1 MTGELRRLRRVS
13 PNPSEPNF
21 CYNRRPMAKNEYG
34 ADSIKTLDPVTH
46 IRMRPGMYVGEP
58 GTGAMYH
65 DCIYILM
72 KEVIDNSVDEF
83 VMGCGKKID
92 VTVNYDTGETSV
104 RDYGRGIPLEKVVDC
119 VSQMNTGGKFD
130 SDNFQFS
137 AGMNG
142 VGTKAVNALSE
153 FFEVRSFR
161 DGAYSEAFFKEG
173 RLQSK
178 KRGTCKTREPNG
190 TFIRYRPDVTVL
202 KNFKVREEHVVRRMK
217 MYCYVNA
224 GLTINLNGQ
233 SICSEHGLA
242 DLIADEAQFE
252 KLYAPFHVKT
262 KNLEIIFTHT
272 NRFGEEYH
280 SFVNGQY
287 TTDGGTHLTAFKEAL
302 TKALNDWDAK
312 KKFDGDDIRDGLL
325 GAVSLRIM
333 NPVFEGQ
340 TKIKFVMNDIRSD
353 LVAEMKKEIEVALHR
368 SPSETEKL
376 IAKIEETGKIRSQLN
391 SIKKQARERS
401 QAVQVRVPQL
411 KDCKNHLKL
420 DKIDKKTG
428 KPEGEGTMIFLT
440 EGKSAGGTLG
450 NARDAM
456 NQAVFFLRGKC
467 LNTCGL
473 NKDVLYKNE
482 EFFNLI
488 KTLDIEDTLDH
499 LRYGKII
506 FATDAD
512 VDGLHIRMLLTTFFM
527 RFYRQLI
534 TDGRVF
540 ILETPLFRVRNK
552 KEQYY
557 CFSDEERERA
567 IKACGRGCEIT
578 RFKGLGELNAKEFKD
593 FIGPEMR
600 LTPVT
605 CVDDVDVE
613 KTIKFYMGANTPERK
628 DYIMDSL
635 VCDSSEF

>member
-1 MTGELRRLRRVS
+1 MV
-13 PNPSEPNF
+13 
-21 CYNRRPMAKNEYG
+21 KDYG
-34 ADSIKTLDPVTH
+34 DASIKTLDPVTH
-46 IRMRPGMYVGEP
+46 IRTRPGMYVGEP

-83 VMGCGKKID
+83 VMGAGKRID

-104 RDYGRGIPLEKVVDC
+104 RDYGRGIPLGKVVDC

-130 SDNFQFS
+130 SDAFQFS

-161 DGAYSEAFFKEG
+161 DGQFSEAYFEEG
-173 RLQSK
+173 RLKSK
-178 KRGTCKTREPNG
+178 KSGKQTTAERSGTY
-190 TFIRYRPDVTVL
+190 IRYKPDVKVL
-202 KNFKVREEHVVRRMK
+202 KHFKVREEHVARRMK

-224 GLTINLNGQ
+224 GLTIVLNGQ
-233 SICSEHGLA
+233 EICSEHGLA

-252 KLYAPFHVKT
+252 KLYQPFHIKT
-262 KNLEIIFTHT
+262 KSLEIIWTHT

-302 TKALNDWDAK
+302 TKALNEYDSRK
-312 KKFDGDDIRDGLL
+312 RFDGDDIRDGLI

-340 TKIKFVMNDIRSD
+340 TKIKFVMNDIKAE
-353 LVAEMKKEIEVALHR
+353 LVSAMKKEILSALHR
-368 SPSETEKL
+368 SSAETEKL

-391 SIKKQARERS
+391 TIKKQARERS
-401 QAVQVRVPQL
+401 QATQVRVPQL
-411 KDCKNHLKL
+411 KDCKNHLTL
-420 DKIDKKTG
+420 DKINKKTG
-428 KPEGEGTMIFLT
+428 KCEGEETMIFLT
-440 EGKSAGGTLG
+440 EGQSAGGTLG
-450 NARDAM
+450 GARDAM
-456 NQAVFFLRGKC
+456 TQAVFFLRGKC
-467 LNTCGL
+467 LNTYGL

-488 KTLDIEDTLDH
+488 KTLDIEETLDH

-534 TDGRVF
+534 LDGRVF

-552 KEQYY
+552 KEHYFCY
-557 CFSDEERERA
+557 SDEEREAA
-567 IKACGRGCEIT
+567 IKKCGKGCEIT
-578 RFKGLGELNAKEFKD
+578 RFKGLGEIDKEDFKG
-593 FIGPEMR
+593 FIGEDMR

-613 KTIKFYMGANTPERK
+613 RTIKFYMGANTPERR

-635 VCDSSEF
+635 VCDSSEY

>member
-1 MTGELRRLRRVS
+1 
-13 PNPSEPNF
+13 
-21 CYNRRPMAKNEYG
+21 MAKNDYSAE
-34 ADSIKTLDPVTH
+34 SIKTLDPVTH

-161 DGAYSEAFFKEG
+161 NGEYSEALFKEG

-178 KRGTCKTREPNG
+178 CRGTCKTREPNG
-190 TFIRYRPDVTVL
+190 TFIHYRPDVKVL
-202 KNFKVREEHVVRRMK
+202 KNFKVREEHVLRRMR

-252 KLYAPFHVKT
+252 KLYTPFHVKT

-312 KKFDGDDIRDGLL
+312 KKFDGDDIRDGLV

-340 TKIKFVMNDIRSD
+340 TKIKFVMNDIRAD

-391 SIKKQARERS
+391 TIKKQARERS

-605 CVDDVDVE
+605 CADDVDVE

>member
-1 MTGELRRLRRVS
+1 
-13 PNPSEPNF
+13 
-21 CYNRRPMAKNEYG
+21 MAKTNYG

-72 KEVIDNSVDEF
+72 KEVIDNSIDEF
-83 VMGCGKKID
+83 VMGAGKKID
-92 VTVNYDTGETSV
+92 VTVNYDSGEVSV

-161 DGAYSEAFFKEG
+161 DGEYSEAFFKEG
-173 RLQSK
+173 RLQTK
-178 KRGTCKTREPNG
+178 KRGKCAKAEPNG
-190 TFIRYRPDVTVL
+190 TFTRYKPDAKVL
-202 KNFKVREEHVVRRMK
+202 KAFKMREEHVLRRMR

-233 SICSEHGLA
+233 AICSEGGLA
-242 DLIADEAQFE
+242 DLVADEAQFE
-252 KLYAPFHVKT
+252 KLYAPFHIRT

-302 TKALNDWDAK
+302 TKALNDYDPK
-312 KKFDGDDIRDGLL
+312 KKFDGDDIRDGLI
-325 GAVSLRIM
+325 GAVSLKIM

-353 LVAEMKKEIEVALHR
+353 LVAQMKKEIEAALHR
-368 SPSETEKL
+368 APGETDKL

-391 SIKKQARERS
+391 TIKKQARERS
-401 QAVQVRVPQL
+401 QAVSVRVPQL
-411 KDCKNHLKL
+411 KDSKNHLKL
-420 DKIDKKTG
+420 DKINKKTG
-428 KPEGEGTMIFLT
+428 LPEGSETMIFLT
-440 EGKSAGGTLG
+440 EGLSAGGTLG
-450 NARDAM
+450 VARDAT
-456 NQAVFFLRGKC
+456 NQAVFFLRGKP

-488 KTLDIEDTLDH
+488 KTLDVDESLEH

-512 VDGLHIRMLLTTFFM
+512 VDGLHIRMLLATFFM
-527 RFYRQLI
+527 RFYRQLVA
-534 TDGRVF
+534 DGRVF
-540 ILETPLFRVRNK
+540 VLETPLFRVRNK

-557 CFSDEERERA
+557 CFTEEERVKA
-567 IKACGRGCEIT
+567 IAKCGKGCEIT
-578 RFKGLGELNAKEFKD
+578 RFKGLGELNANEFKG
-593 FIGPEMR
+593 FIGKDMR

-605 CVDDVDVE
+605 CVDDLDVE
-613 KTIKFYMGANTPERK
+613 KSIKFYMGNNTPERK
-628 DYIMDSL
+628 NYIMESL

>member
-1 MTGELRRLRRVS
+1 
-13 PNPSEPNF
+13 
-21 CYNRRPMAKNEYG
+21 MAKDYG
-34 ADSIKTLDPVTH
+34 DTSIKTLDPVTH

-72 KEVIDNSVDEF
+72 KEVIDNSIDEF

-92 VTVNYDTGETSV
+92 VTVNYDTGEVSV
-104 RDYGRGIPLEKVVDC
+104 RDYGRGIPLGKVVDC

-130 SDNFQFS
+130 SDSFQFS

-161 DGAYSEAFFKEG
+161 EGEFSEAYFEEG
-173 RLQSK
+173 RLKSK
-178 KRGTCKTREPNG
+178 RRGRQKTAERDG
-190 TFIRYRPDVTVL
+190 TFIRYKPDVKVL
-202 KNFKVREEHVVRRMK
+202 KHFKVREEHVLRRMK

-224 GLTINLNGQ
+224 GLTIVLNGQ

-242 DLIADEAQFE
+242 DLIADEVQFE
-252 KLYAPFHVKT
+252 KLYTPFHVKT
-262 KNLEIIFTHT
+262 KSLEIIFTHT

-302 TKALNDWDAK
+302 TKALNDYDAK
-312 KKFDGDDIRDGLL
+312 KKFDGDDIRDGLI
-325 GAVSLRIM
+325 GAVSIRIM

-340 TKIKFVMNDIRSD
+340 TKIKFVMNDIRAD
-353 LVAEMKKEIEVALHR
+353 LVAEMKKAIEAELHR
-368 SPSETEKL
+368 APAETEKL

-391 SIKKQARERS
+391 TIKKKAREHA
-401 QAVQVRVPQL
+401 QAVSVRVPQL
-411 KDCKNHLKL
+411 KDCKHHLRL
-420 DKIDKKTG
+420 DKVDKKTG
-428 KPEGEGTMIFLT
+428 QPEGADTMIFLT
-440 EGKSAGGTLG
+440 EGQSAGGTLG
-450 NARDAM
+450 NARDAL
-456 NQAVFFLRGKC
+456 NQAVFFLRGKP
-467 LNTCGL
+467 LNTFGVGK
-473 NKDVLYKNE
+473 NVLYENV

-527 RFYRQLI
+527 RFYRQLV

-552 KEQYY
+552 KEQHY
-557 CFSDEERERA
+557 CFSDEEREAA
-567 IKACGRGCEIT
+567 IKKCGRGCEIT

-593 FIGPEMR
+593 FIGPDMR

-605 CVDDVDVE
+605 CADDQDVE
-613 KTIKFYMGANTPERK
+613 KTIKFYMGSNTPERK
-628 DYIMDSL
+628 GYIMDSL
-635 VCDSSEF
+635 VCDAAEF

>member
-1 MTGELRRLRRVS
+1 
-13 PNPSEPNF
+13 
-21 CYNRRPMAKNEYG
+21 MAKEYG
-34 ADSIKTLDPVTH
+34 DSSIKTLDPVTH

-72 KEVIDNSVDEF
+72 KEVIDNAIDEF
-83 VMGCGKKID
+83 GQGFGKRID
-92 VTVNYDTGETSV
+92 VTVNYDSGEVSV
-104 RDYGRGIPLEKVVDC
+104 RDYGRGIPLGKVVDC
-119 VSQMNTGGKFD
+119 VSQMNTGGKY
-130 SDNFQFS
+130 DNENYQFS

-161 DGAYSEAFFKEG
+161 EGEFSEAYFEEG
-173 RLQSK
+173 RLKSK
-178 KRGTCKTREPNG
+178 KRGKLKSGEPSG
-190 TFIRYRPDVTVL
+190 TFIRYKPDLKVL
-202 KNFKVREEHVVRRMK
+202 KHFKVREEHVVRRMK

-224 GLTINLNGQ
+224 GLTIRLNGQ
-233 SICSEHGLA
+233 EIRSDRGLA

-280 SFVNGQY
+280 TFVNGQY

-302 TKALNDWDAK
+302 TKALNDYDAK
-312 KKFDGDDIRDGLL
+312 KKFDGDDIRDGLI
-325 GAVSLRIM
+325 GAVAIRIM

-353 LVAEMKKEIEVALHR
+353 LVAQMKKEIESVLHR
-368 SPSETEKL
+368 SPAETDKL
-376 IAKIEETGKIRSQLN
+376 IAKIEETGKIRSQLVT
-391 SIKKQARERS
+391 IKKKAREHA
-401 QAVQVRVPQL
+401 QAVSVRVPQL

-420 DKIDKKTG
+420 DKVNKKTG
-428 KPEGEGTMIFLT
+428 RPEGDETMIFLT
-440 EGKSAGGTLG
+440 EGISAGGTLG
-450 NARDAM
+450 KVRDAM

-467 LNTCGL
+467 LNTCGMSK
-473 NKDVLYKNE
+473 NVLYENV

-488 KTLDIEDTLDH
+488 KTLDIDETLDH

-527 RFYRQLI
+527 RFYRQLV

-552 KEQYY
+552 KEQVY
-557 CFSDEERERA
+557 CFSEAERDA
-567 IKACGRGCEIT
+567 AQSKLGRGCETT
-578 RFKGLGELNAKEFKD
+578 RFKGLGELDDDDFRD
-593 FIGPEMR
+593 FIGPDMR

-605 CVDDVDVE
+605 CADDIDVE
-613 KTIKFYMGANTPERK
+613 KTIKFYMGSNTPERK

-635 VCDSSEF
+635 VCDASEY

>member
-1 MTGELRRLRRVS
+1 
-13 PNPSEPNF
+13 
-21 CYNRRPMAKNEYG
+21 MAKAYG
-34 ADSIKTLDPVTH
+34 EKDIVTLDPVAH

-65 DCIYILM
+65 DCIYILL
-72 KEVIDNSVDEF
+72 KEVIDNSIDEF
-83 VMGCGKKID
+83 VMGEGKRID
-92 VTVNYDTGETSV
+92 VSVDYATGETSV
-104 RDYGRGIPLEKVVDC
+104 RDYGRGIPLGKVVEC
-119 VSQMNTGGKFD
+119 VSEMNTGGKFD
-130 SDNFQFS
+130 SDAFQFS

-153 FFEVRSFR
+153 FFEVRSVR
-161 DGAYSEAFFKEG
+161 DGEFSEAKFVEG
-173 RLQSK
+173 RFKSK
-178 KRGTCKTREPNG
+178 KRGKATSSEQRG
-190 TFIRYRPDVTVL
+190 TLIRYKPDVKVL
-202 KNFKVREEHVVRRMK
+202 KNFKVREDHVLRRMK

-224 GLTINLNGQ
+224 GLTITLNGQ
-233 SICSEHGLA
+233 EIRSSKGLE

-252 KLYAPFHVKT
+252 KLYRPFHLKT
-262 KNLEIIFTHT
+262 KDFEIIFTHT
-272 NRFGEEYH
+272 NRFGEEYY

-302 TKALNDWDAK
+302 TKALNEYDTK
-312 KKFDGDDIRDGLL
+312 KKFDGDDIRDGLV

-340 TKIKFVMNDIRSD
+340 TKIKLVMNDIRAD
-353 LVAEMKKEIEVALHR
+353 LVQQMKKEILATLHR

-376 IAKIEETGKIRSQLN
+376 ISKIEETGKIRSQLN
-391 SIKKQARERS
+391 TIKKQARERT
-401 QAVQVRVPQL
+401 QAVSVRVPQL
-411 KDCKNHLKL
+411 KDSKNHLRL
-420 DKIDKKTG
+420 DKISKKTG
-428 KPEGEGTMIFLT
+428 KPEGSDTMIFLT

-450 NARDAM
+450 NARDAL
-456 NQAVFFLRGKC
+456 NQAVFFLRGKP

-488 KTLDIEDTLDH
+488 KTLDVDESLER

-512 VDGLHIRMLLTTFFM
+512 VDGLHIRMLLSTFFM

-534 TDGRVF
+534 IDGRVF
-540 ILETPLFRVRNK
+540 ILETPLYRVRNK
-552 KEQYY
+552 KEQHY
-557 CFSDEERERA
+557 CFTEEEREKA
-567 IKACGRGCEIT
+567 IRACGPRCEIT

-593 FIGPEMR
+593 FIGPDMR

-605 CVDDVDVE
+605 CTDDTDVE

-628 DYIMDSL
+628 NYIMDSL
-635 VCDSSEF
+635 VCDASDF

>member
-1 MTGELRRLRRVS
+1 
-13 PNPSEPNF
+13 
-21 CYNRRPMAKNEYG
+21 MAKENYG

-72 KEVIDNSVDEF
+72 KEVIDNAIDEF
-83 VMGCGKKID
+83 VQGFGKKID
-92 VTVNYDTGETSV
+92 VNVNYDTGEVSV

-119 VSQMNTGGKFD
+119 VSQMNTGGKY
-130 SDNFQFS
+130 DNENYQFS

-153 FFEVRSFR
+153 FFEVRAFR
-161 DGAYSEAFFKEG
+161 DGAYSEGFFKEG
-173 RLQSK
+173 RLQSQ
-178 KRGTCKTREPNG
+178 KRGKCAKSEPNG
-190 TFIRYRPDVTVL
+190 TYIHYKPDVKVL
-202 KNFKVREEHVVRRMK
+202 KNFKVREEHVLRRMK

-233 SICSEHGLA
+233 TICSEKGLS
-242 DLIADEAQFE
+242 DLITDEAQFE
-252 KLYAPFHVKT
+252 KLYAPFHLKT
-262 KNLEIIFTHT
+262 KTLEIIFTHT

-280 SFVNGQY
+280 TFVNGQY

-302 TKALNDWDAK
+302 TKALNDYDPK

-325 GAVSLRIM
+325 GAVSVRIM

-340 TKIKFVMNDIRSD
+340 TKIKLVMNDLRSD
-353 LVAEMKKEIEVALHR
+353 LVAQMRKEIETVLHR
-368 SPSETEKL
+368 SPAETDKL

-391 SIKKQARERS
+391 TIKKQARERS
-401 QAVQVRVPQL
+401 QAVSVRVPQL

-420 DKIDKKTG
+420 DKINKKTG
-428 KPEGEGTMIFLT
+428 KPEGDDTMIFLT
-440 EGKSAGGTLG
+440 EGQSAGGTLG
-450 NARDAM
+450 LARDTM
-456 NQAVFFLRGKC
+456 NQAVFFLKGKP

-488 KTLDIEDTLDH
+488 KTLDIEETLDH
-499 LRYGKII
+499 LRYSRII

-552 KEQYY
+552 KEHYFCY
-557 CFSDEERERA
+557 SDAEREAA
-567 IKACGRGCEIT
+567 IKKCGKGCEIT
-578 RFKGLGELNAKEFKD
+578 RFKGLGEIDKDDFKG
-593 FIGPEMR
+593 FIGDEIR

-605 CVDDVDVE
+605 CADDQDVE
-613 KTIKFYMGANTPERK
+613 KTIKFYMGSNTPERK

>member
-1 MTGELRRLRRVS
+1 
-13 PNPSEPNF
+13 
-21 CYNRRPMAKNEYG
+21 MAKDYG
-34 ADSIKTLDPVTH
+34 DTSIKTLDPVTH
-46 IRMRPGMYVGEP
+46 IRTRPGMYVGEP

-72 KEVIDNSVDEF
+72 KEVIDNSIDEF
-83 VMGCGKKID
+83 VMGAGKKID
-92 VTVNYDTGETSV
+92 VEVNYDTGETSV
-104 RDYGRGIPLEKVVDC
+104 RDYGRGIPLGKVVDC

-130 SDNFQFS
+130 SDSFQFS

-153 FFEVRSFR
+153 FFEVRSYR
-161 DGAYSEAFFKEG
+161 EGEYSEAYFKEG

-178 KRGTCKTREPNG
+178 KRGKDKENQHSG
-190 TFIRYRPDVTVL
+190 TYTHYKPDVKVL
-202 KNFKVREEHVVRRMK
+202 KNFKVREEHVVRRMR
-217 MYCYVNA
+217 MYAYVNA
-224 GLTINLNGQ
+224 GLTIRLNGQ
-233 SICSEHGLA
+233 EICSDHGLA

-252 KLYAPFHVKT
+252 KLYTPFHIKT

-302 TKALNDWDAK
+302 TKALNEYDSK
-312 KKFDGDDIRDGLL
+312 KKFDGDDIRDGLI

-353 LVAEMKKEIEVALHR
+353 LVKEMQKEILSALHR
-368 SPSETEKL
+368 SSAEADKL

-391 SIKKQARERS
+391 TIKKQARERT
-401 QAVQVRVPQL
+401 QAVSVRVPQL

-420 DKIDKKTG
+420 DKINKKTG
-428 KPEGEGTMIFLT
+428 KPEGDDTMIFLT
-440 EGKSAGGTLG
+440 EGQSAGGTLG
-450 NARDAM
+450 LARDTM
-456 NQAVFFLRGKC
+456 TQAVFFLKGKP

-488 KTLDIEDTLDH
+488 KTLDIEETLDH
-499 LRYGKII
+499 LRYSKII

-552 KEQYY
+552 KEHYFCYTDQ
-557 CFSDEERERA
+557 EREDA
-567 IKACGRGCEIT
+567 IRKCGKGCEIT
-578 RFKGLGELNAKEFKD
+578 RFKGLGEIDKDDFKG
-593 FIGPEMR
+593 FIGKEIR

-605 CVDDVDVE
+605 CSDDVDVE
-613 KTIKFYMGANTPERK
+613 KTIKFYMGQNTPERK
-628 DYIMDSL
+628 DYIMENL

>member
-1 MTGELRRLRRVS
+1 
-13 PNPSEPNF
+13 
-21 CYNRRPMAKNEYG
+21 MAKDYG
-34 ADSIKTLDPVTH
+34 DTSIKTLDPVTH
-46 IRMRPGMYVGEP
+46 IRTRPGMYVGEP

-72 KEVIDNSVDEF
+72 KEVIDNSIDEF
-83 VMGCGKKID
+83 VMGCGKRID
-92 VTVNYDTGETSV
+92 VNVNYDTGETSV
-104 RDYGRGIPLEKVVDC
+104 RDYGRGIPLGKVVDC

-130 SDNFQFS
+130 SDSFQFS

-153 FFEVRSFR
+153 FFEVRAFR
-161 DGAYSEAFFKEG
+161 EGEFSEAFFKEG

-178 KRGTCKTREPNG
+178 KRGKQKTAERDG
-190 TFIRYRPDVTVL
+190 TFIRYKPDVKVL
-202 KNFKVREEHVVRRMK
+202 KHFKVREEHVVRRMK

-224 GLTINLNGQ
+224 GLTITLNGQ
-233 SICSEHGLA
+233 EICSDHGLA

-302 TKALNDWDAK
+302 TKALNEYDSK
-312 KKFDGDDIRDGLL
+312 KKFDGDDIRDGLI

-340 TKIKFVMNDIRSD
+340 TKIKFVMNDIKAE
-353 LVAEMKKEIEVALHR
+353 LVTEMRQEILSALHR
-368 SPSETEKL
+368 SSAETEKL
-376 IAKIEETGKIRSQLN
+376 IKKIEETGKIRSQLN
-391 SIKKQARERS
+391 TIKRQARERA
-401 QAVQVRVPQL
+401 QATSVRVPQL

-420 DKIDKKTG
+420 DKIVKKTG
-428 KPEGEGTMIFLT
+428 KPEGEDTMIFLT
-440 EGKSAGGTLG
+440 EGQSAGGTLG

-456 NQAVFFLRGKC
+456 NQAVFFLRGKP
-467 LNTCGL
+467 LNTFGVG
-473 NKDVLYKNE
+473 KEVLYKNE

-488 KTLDIEDTLDH
+488 KTLDIEETLDH

-512 VDGLHIRMLLTTFFM
+512 VDGLHIRMLLATFFM

-534 TDGRVF
+534 TDGRVY

-557 CFSDEERERA
+557 CFSDREREEA
-567 IKACGRGCEIT
+567 IRKCGRGCEIT

-593 FIGPEMR
+593 FIGPDMR

-605 CVDDVDVE
+605 CSDDVDVE

-635 VCDSSEF
+635 VCDAAEF

>member
-1 MTGELRRLRRVS
+1 
-13 PNPSEPNF
+13 
-21 CYNRRPMAKNEYG
+21 MAKDYG
-34 ADSIKTLDPVTH
+34 DTSIKTLDPVTH
-46 IRMRPGMYVGEP
+46 IRTRPGMYVGEP

-72 KEVIDNSVDEF
+72 KEVIDNSIDEF
-83 VMGCGKKID
+83 VMGCGKRID
-92 VTVNYDTGETSV
+92 VNVNYDTGETSV
-104 RDYGRGIPLEKVVDC
+104 RDYGRGIPLGKVVDC

-130 SDNFQFS
+130 SDSFQFS

-153 FFEVRSFR
+153 FFEVRAFR
-161 DGAYSEAFFKEG
+161 DGEFSEAFFKEG

-178 KRGTCKTREPNG
+178 KRGKQKTAERDG
-190 TFIRYRPDVTVL
+190 TFIRYKPDVKVL
-202 KNFKVREEHVVRRMK
+202 KHFKVREEHVVRRMK

-224 GLTINLNGQ
+224 GLTITLNGQ
-233 SICSEHGLA
+233 EICSDHGLA

-272 NRFGEEYH
+272 NRFGEEYY

-302 TKALNDWDAK
+302 TKALNEYDSK
-312 KKFDGDDIRDGLL
+312 KKFDGDDIRDGLI

-340 TKIKFVMNDIRSD
+340 TKIKFVMNDIKAE
-353 LVAEMKKEIEVALHR
+353 LVTEMRQEILSALHR
-368 SPSETEKL
+368 SSAETEKL
-376 IAKIEETGKIRSQLN
+376 IKKIEETGKIRSQLN
-391 SIKKQARERS
+391 TIKRQARERA
-401 QAVQVRVPQL
+401 QATSVRVPQL

-420 DKIDKKTG
+420 DRIVKKTG
-428 KPEGEGTMIFLT
+428 KPEGEDTMIFLT
-440 EGKSAGGTLG
+440 EGQSAGGTLG

-456 NQAVFFLRGKC
+456 NQAVFFLRGKP
-467 LNTCGL
+467 LNTFGVG
-473 NKDVLYKNE
+473 KEVLYKNE

-488 KTLDIEDTLDH
+488 KTLDIEETLDH

-512 VDGLHIRMLLTTFFM
+512 VDGLHIRMLLATFFM

-534 TDGRVF
+534 TDGRVY

-557 CFSDEERERA
+557 CFSDREREEA
-567 IKACGRGCEIT
+567 IRKCGRGCEIT

-593 FIGPEMR
+593 FIGPDMR

-605 CVDDVDVE
+605 CSDDVDVE

-635 VCDSSEF
+635 VCDAAEF

>member
-1 MTGELRRLRRVS
+1 
-13 PNPSEPNF
+13 
-21 CYNRRPMAKNEYG
+21 MAKDY
-34 ADSIKTLDPVTH
+34 ADSSIKTLDPVTH

-72 KEVIDNSVDEF
+72 KEVIDNSIDEF
-83 VMGCGKKID
+83 VMGAGRRID

-104 RDYGRGIPLEKVVDC
+104 RDYGRGIPLGKVVDC

-130 SDNFQFS
+130 SDSFQFS

-161 DGAYSEAFFKEG
+161 DGEFSEAYFEEG
-173 RLQSK
+173 RIKSK
-178 KRGTCKTREPNG
+178 KRGKAKPSDGHGTYTR
-190 TFIRYRPDVTVL
+190 YKPDAKVL
-202 KNFKVREEHVVRRMK
+202 KHFKVREEHVLRRMR

-224 GLTINLNGQ
+224 GLTIKLNGQ
-233 SICSEHGLA
+233 EIRSDGGLS
-242 DLIADEAQFE
+242 DLISDEAQFE
-252 KLYAPFHVKT
+252 KLYQPFHVKT

-272 NRFGEEYH
+272 NRFGEGYH

-302 TKALNDWDAK
+302 TKALNDYDPK
-312 KKFDGDDIRDGLL
+312 KKFDGDDIRDGLI

-340 TKIKFVMNDIRSD
+340 TKIKLVMNDLRAE
-353 LVAEMKKEIEVALHR
+353 LVQQLRKDIEAVLHR
-368 SPSETEKL
+368 SPAETEKL

-391 SIKKQARERS
+391 SIKKQARERT
-401 QAVQVRVPQL
+401 QATQVRVPQL

-420 DKIDKKTG
+420 DKINKKTG
-428 KPEGEGTMIFLT
+428 KAEGEETMIFLT

-450 NARDAM
+450 NARDAL

-488 KTLDIEDTLDH
+488 KSLDIEDTLEH

-534 TDGRVF
+534 ADGRVF

-557 CFSDEERERA
+557 CFSDEEREKA
-567 IKACGRGCEIT
+567 IARCGRGCEIT
-578 RFKGLGELNAKEFKD
+578 RFKGLGELNAKEFKE
-593 FIGPEMR
+593 FIGEDMR

-605 CVDDVDVE
+605 CSDDTDVE

>member
-1 MTGELRRLRRVS
+1 
-13 PNPSEPNF
+13 
-21 CYNRRPMAKNEYG
+21 MAKDYG
-34 ADSIKTLDPVTH
+34 DTSIKTLDPVTH
-46 IRMRPGMYVGEP
+46 IRTRPGMYVGEP

-83 VMGCGKKID
+83 VMGKGKRID
-92 VTVNYDTGETSV
+92 VNVNYDTGETSV
-104 RDYGRGIPLEKVVDC
+104 RDYGRGIPLGKVVDC

-130 SDNFQFS
+130 SDAFQFS

-142 VGTKAVNALSE
+142 VGTKAVNALSS

-161 DGAYSEAFFKEG
+161 DGEFSEAYFEEG
-173 RLQSK
+173 RLKRQ
-178 KRGTCKTREPNG
+178 KRGKQKTAEKNG
-190 TFIRYRPDVTVL
+190 TFIRYKPDVKVL
-202 KNFKVREEHVVRRMK
+202 KHFKVREEHVLRRMK

-224 GLTINLNGQ
+224 GLTIVLNGQ
-233 SICSEHGLA
+233 EICSDRGLA
-242 DLIADEAQFE
+242 DLIVDEAQFE
-252 KLYAPFHVKT
+252 KLYAPFHIRT
-262 KNLEIIFTHT
+262 KQFEIIFTHT

-302 TKALNDWDAK
+302 TKALNEYDTK
-312 KKFDGDDIRDGLL
+312 KKFDGDDIRDGLI

-340 TKIKFVMNDIRSD
+340 TKIKFVMNDIKAD
-353 LVAEMKKEIEVALHR
+353 LVAEMKKEILAALHR
-368 SPSETEKL
+368 SSAETEKL
-376 IAKIEETGKIRSQLN
+376 VKKIEETGKIRSQLN
-391 SIKKQARERS
+391 TIKKQARERT
-401 QAVQVRVPQL
+401 QATSVRVPQL

-420 DKIDKKTG
+420 DKIVKKTG
-428 KPEGEGTMIFLT
+428 KPEGEDTMIFLT
-440 EGKSAGGTLG
+440 EGQSAGGTLG

-456 NQAVFFLRGKC
+456 NQAVFFLRGKP
-467 LNTCGL
+467 LNTFGVG
-473 NKDVLYKNE
+473 KEVLYKNE

-488 KTLDIEDTLDH
+488 KTLDIEETLDH

-512 VDGLHIRMLLTTFFM
+512 VDGLHIRMLLATFFM

-534 TDGRVF
+534 TDGRVY

-552 KEQYY
+552 KEQHY
-557 CFSDEERERA
+557 CFSDEEREEA
-567 IKACGRGCEIT
+567 IKKCGRGCEIT

-593 FIGPEMR
+593 FIGPNMR

-605 CVDDVDVE
+605 CSDDIDVE

-635 VCDSSEF
+635 VCDAAEF

>member
-1 MTGELRRLRRVS
+1 
-13 PNPSEPNF
+13 
-21 CYNRRPMAKNEYG
+21 MAKENYS
-34 ADSIKTLDPVTH
+34 DDNIKTLDPVTH

-72 KEVIDNSVDEF
+72 KEVIDNSIDEF
-83 VMGCGKKID
+83 VMGCGKRID

-104 RDYGRGIPLEKVVDC
+104 RDYGRGIPLGKVVDC

-130 SDNFQFS
+130 SDSFQFS

-153 FFEVRSFR
+153 FFEVRSYREGEF
-161 DGAYSEAFFKEG
+161 SEAYFEEG
-173 RLQSK
+173 RLKSK
-178 KRGTCKTREPNG
+178 KRGKQKEPQRDG
-190 TFIRYRPDVTVL
+190 TFIRYKPDAKVL
-202 KNFKVREEHVVRRMK
+202 KHFKVREEHVLRRMK

-233 SICSEHGLA
+233 TICSDHGLQ
-242 DLIADEAQFE
+242 DLIADEVQFE
-252 KLYAPFHVKT
+252 KLYAPFHIKT
-262 KNLEIIFTHT
+262 KTLEIIFTHT

-302 TKALNDWDAK
+302 TKALNEYDSK

-325 GAVSLRIM
+325 GAVAIKIM

-353 LVAEMKKEIEVALHR
+353 LVAEMRKEIESALHR
-368 SPSETEKL
+368 SPAETDKL
-376 IAKIEETGKIRSQLN
+376 IAKIEETGKIRSQLVT
-391 SIKKQARERS
+391 IKKKAREHA
-401 QAVQVRVPQL
+401 QAVSVRVPQL

-420 DKIDKKTG
+420 DKINKKTG
-428 KPEGEGTMIFLT
+428 KAEGEDTMIFLT
-440 EGKSAGGTLG
+440 EGLSAGGTLG
-450 NARDAM
+450 KVRDAAT
-456 NQAVFFLRGKC
+456 QAVFFLRGKC
-467 LNTCGL
+467 LNTCGMSK
-473 NKDVLYKNE
+473 NVLYENV

-488 KTLDIEDTLDH
+488 KTLDVDETLEH

-527 RFYRQLI
+527 RFYRQLV

-557 CFSDEERERA
+557 CFSDEERETA
-567 IKACGRGCEIT
+567 IKKCGRGCEIT
-578 RFKGLGELNAKEFKD
+578 RFKGLGELDDDDFRD
-593 FIGPEMR
+593 FIGPDMR

-605 CVDDVDVE
+605 CADDSDVE
-613 KTIKFYMGANTPERK
+613 KTIKFYMGSNTPERK
-628 DYIMDSL
+628 DYIMNTL
-635 VCDSSEF
+635 VCDETSFE

>member
-1 MTGELRRLRRVS
+1 MV
-13 PNPSEPNF
+13 
-21 CYNRRPMAKNEYG
+21 KDYG
-34 ADSIKTLDPVTH
+34 DASIKTLDPVTH
-46 IRMRPGMYVGEP
+46 IRTRPGMYVGEP

-83 VMGCGKKID
+83 VMGAGKRID

-104 RDYGRGIPLEKVVDC
+104 RDYGRGIPLGKVVDC

-130 SDNFQFS
+130 SDAFQFS

-161 DGAYSEAFFKEG
+161 DGQFSEAYFEEG
-173 RLQSK
+173 RLKSK
-178 KRGTCKTREPNG
+178 KSGKLKEAERSGTY
-190 TFIRYRPDVTVL
+190 IRYKPDVKVL
-202 KNFKVREEHVVRRMK
+202 KHFKVREEHVVRRMK

-224 GLTINLNGQ
+224 GLTIVLNGQ
-233 SICSEHGLA
+233 EICSEHGLA

-252 KLYAPFHVKT
+252 KLYQPFHIKT
-262 KNLEIIFTHT
+262 KNLEIIWTHT

-302 TKALNDWDAK
+302 TKALNEYDSRK
-312 KKFDGDDIRDGLL
+312 RFDGDDIRDGLI

-340 TKIKFVMNDIRSD
+340 TKIKFVMNDIKAE
-353 LVAEMKKEIEVALHR
+353 LVSAMKKEILSALHR
-368 SPSETEKL
+368 SSAETEKL

-391 SIKKQARERS
+391 TIKKQARERS
-401 QAVQVRVPQL
+401 QATQVRVPQL

-420 DKIDKKTG
+420 DKINKKTG
-428 KPEGEGTMIFLT
+428 KCEGEETMIFLT
-440 EGKSAGGTLG
+440 EGQSAGGTLG
-450 NARDAM
+450 GARDAM
-456 NQAVFFLRGKC
+456 TQAVFFLRGKC
-467 LNTCGL
+467 LNTYGL

-488 KTLDIEDTLDH
+488 KTLDIEETLDH

-534 TDGRVF
+534 LDGRVF

-552 KEQYY
+552 KEHYFCY
-557 CFSDEERERA
+557 SDEEREAA
-567 IKACGRGCEIT
+567 IKKCGKGCEIT
-578 RFKGLGELNAKEFKD
+578 RFKGLGEIDKEDFKG
-593 FIGPEMR
+593 FIGEDMR

-613 KTIKFYMGANTPERK
+613 RTIKFYMGANTPERR

-635 VCDSSEF
+635 VCDSSEY

>member
-1 MTGELRRLRRVS
+1 
-13 PNPSEPNF
+13 
-21 CYNRRPMAKNEYG
+21 MAKENYG
-34 ADSIKTLDPVTH
+34 DSNIKTLDPVTH

-83 VMGCGKKID
+83 VMGCGKRID

-104 RDYGRGIPLEKVVDC
+104 RDYGRGIPLGKVVDC

-130 SDNFQFS
+130 SDSFQFS

-153 FFEVRSFR
+153 FFEVKSFR
-161 DGAYSEAFFKEG
+161 EGEVSEAYFEEG
-173 RLQSK
+173 RLKSK
-178 KRGTCKTREPNG
+178 KRSKQKEPQRDGTY
-190 TFIRYRPDVTVL
+190 IRYKPDAKVL
-202 KNFKVREEHVVRRMK
+202 KHFKVREEHVVRRMK

-224 GLTINLNGQ
+224 GLAINLNGQ
-233 SICSEHGLA
+233 TICSDRGLQ
-242 DLIADEAQFE
+242 DLIADEVQFE

-262 KNLEIIFTHT
+262 KTLEIIFTHT

-302 TKALNDWDAK
+302 TKALNDYDSK
-312 KKFDGDDIRDGLL
+312 KKFDGDDIRDGLI
-325 GAVSLRIM
+325 GAVSIRIM

-353 LVAEMKKEIEVALHR
+353 LVAEMKKEIESALHR
-368 SPSETEKL
+368 APAETEKL
-376 IAKIEETGKIRSQLN
+376 IAKIEETGKIRSQLVT
-391 SIKKQARERS
+391 IKKKAREHA
-401 QAVQVRVPQL
+401 QAVSVRVPQL
-411 KDCKNHLKL
+411 KDCKNHLRL
-420 DKIDKKTG
+420 DKVNKKTG
-428 KPEGEGTMIFLT
+428 KAEGEDTMIFLT
-440 EGKSAGGTLG
+440 EGLSAGGTLG
-450 NARDAM
+450 KVRDAAT
-456 NQAVFFLRGKC
+456 QAVFFLRGKC
-467 LNTCGL
+467 LNTCGMSK
-473 NKDVLYKNE
+473 NVLYENV

-488 KTLDIEDTLDH
+488 KTLDVDETLEH

-527 RFYRQLI
+527 RFYRQLV

-557 CFSDEERERA
+557 CFSDEERENA
-567 IKACGRGCEIT
+567 IRKCGRGCEIT
-578 RFKGLGELNAKEFKD
+578 RFKGLGELDDDDFRD
-593 FIGPEMR
+593 FIGPDMR

-605 CVDDVDVE
+605 CADDTDVE
-613 KTIKFYMGANTPERK
+613 KTIKFYMGSNTPERK
-628 DYIMDSL
+628 DYIMNTL
-635 VCDSSEF
+635 VCDETSFE

>member
-1 MTGELRRLRRVS
+1 
-13 PNPSEPNF
+13 
-21 CYNRRPMAKNEYG
+21 
-34 ADSIKTLDPVTH
+34 
-46 IRMRPGMYVGEP
+46 
-58 GTGAMYH
+58 
-65 DCIYILM
+65 
-72 KEVIDNSVDEF
+72 
-83 VMGCGKKID
+83 
-92 VTVNYDTGETSV
+92 
-104 RDYGRGIPLEKVVDC
+104 
-119 VSQMNTGGKFD
+119 MNTGGKFD
-130 SDNFQFS
+130 SDSFQFS

-153 FFEVRSFR
+153 FFEVRAFR
-161 DGAYSEAFFKEG
+161 EGEFSEAFFREG

-178 KRGTCKTREPNG
+178 KRGKQKTAERDG
-190 TFIRYRPDVTVL
+190 TFIRYKPDVKVL
-202 KNFKVREEHVVRRMK
+202 KHFKVREEHVVRRMK

-224 GLTINLNGQ
+224 GLTITLNGQ
-233 SICSEHGLA
+233 EICSDHGLA

-302 TKALNDWDAK
+302 TKALNEYDSK
-312 KKFDGDDIRDGLL
+312 KKFDGDDIRDGLI

-340 TKIKFVMNDIRSD
+340 TKIKFVMNDIKAE
-353 LVAEMKKEIEVALHR
+353 LVTEMRQEILSALHR
-368 SPSETEKL
+368 SSAETEKL
-376 IAKIEETGKIRSQLN
+376 IKKIEETGKIRSQLN
-391 SIKKQARERS
+391 TIKRQARERA
-401 QAVQVRVPQL
+401 QATSVRVPQL
-411 KDCKNHLKL
+411 KDCKNHLHL
-420 DKIDKKTG
+420 DRKEKAGKKG
-428 KPEGEGTMIFLT
+428 YGEDTMIFLT

-488 KTLDIEDTLDH
+488 KTLDIEDTLEH

-527 RFYRQLI
+527 RFYKQLI
-534 TDGRVF
+534 LDRRVF
-540 ILETPLFRVRNK
+540 ILETPLFRVRNPK
-552 KEQYY
+552 AKDKEQYY
-557 CFSDEERERA
+557 CFTDEEREKA
-567 IKACGRGCEIT
+567 IKKCGKNCEIT
-578 RFKGLGELNAKEFKD
+578 RFKGLGELNAKEFKE
-593 FIGPEMR
+593 FIGPNMR

-605 CVDDVDVE
+605 CSDDTEPD
-613 KTIKFYMGANTPERK
+613 KTIKFYMGSNTPERRE
-628 DYIMDSL
+628 YIMENL
-635 VCDSSEF
+635 VCDSSDF

>member
-1 MTGELRRLRRVS
+1 
-13 PNPSEPNF
+13 
-21 CYNRRPMAKNEYG
+21 MAKEYG
-34 ADSIKTLDPVTH
+34 DSSIRTLDPVTH

-72 KEVIDNSVDEF
+72 KEVVDNAIDEF
-83 VMGCGKKID
+83 GQGFGKRID
-92 VTVNYDTGETSV
+92 VNVNYDTGEVSV
-104 RDYGRGIPLEKVVDC
+104 RDYGRGIPLGKVVDC
-119 VSQMNTGGKFD
+119 VSQMNTGGKY
-130 SDNFQFS
+130 DNENYQFS

-153 FFEVRSFR
+153 FFEVRSCREGEF
-161 DGAYSEAFFKEG
+161 SEAYFEEG
-173 RLQSK
+173 RLKSK
-178 KRGTCKTREPNG
+178 KRGKLKDGEPSG
-190 TFIRYRPDVTVL
+190 TFIRYKPDIKVL
-202 KNFKVREEHVVRRMK
+202 KHFKVREEHVVRRMK

-224 GLTINLNGQ
+224 GLTIRLNGQ
-233 SICSEHGLA
+233 EIRSDRGLA

-262 KNLEIIFTHT
+262 KSLEIIFTHT

-280 SFVNGQY
+280 TFVNGQY

-302 TKALNDWDAK
+302 TKALNDYDAK
-312 KKFDGDDIRDGLL
+312 KKFDGDDIRDGLI
-325 GAVSLRIM
+325 GAVAVRIM

-340 TKIKFVMNDIRSD
+340 TKIKFVMNDIRAD
-353 LVAEMKKEIEVALHR
+353 LVAQMKKEIESALHR
-368 SPSETEKL
+368 SPSETDKL
-376 IAKIEETGKIRSQLN
+376 IAKIEETGKIRSQLVT
-391 SIKKQARERS
+391 IKKKAREHA
-401 QAVQVRVPQL
+401 QAVSVRVPQL

-420 DKIDKKTG
+420 DKVNKKTG
-428 KPEGEGTMIFLT
+428 RPEGDETMIFLT
-440 EGKSAGGTLG
+440 EGISAGGTLG
-450 NARDAM
+450 KVRDAM

-467 LNTCGL
+467 LNTCGMSK
-473 NKDVLYKNE
+473 NVLYENV

-488 KTLDIEDTLDH
+488 KTLDIDETLDH

-527 RFYRQLI
+527 RFYRQLV

-552 KEQYY
+552 KEQVY
-557 CFSDEERERA
+557 CFSEAERDA
-567 IKACGRGCEIT
+567 AQSKLGRGCETT
-578 RFKGLGELNAKEFKD
+578 RFKGLGELDDDDFRD
-593 FIGPEMR
+593 FIGPDMR

-605 CVDDVDVE
+605 CADDTDVE
-613 KTIKFYMGANTPERK
+613 KTIKFYMGSNTPERK

-635 VCDSSEF
+635 VCDASEY

>member
-1 MTGELRRLRRVS
+1 
-13 PNPSEPNF
+13 
-21 CYNRRPMAKNEYG
+21 MAKDYG
-34 ADSIKTLDPVTH
+34 DKSIKTLDPVTH
-46 IRMRPGMYVGEP
+46 IRTRPGMYVGEP

-72 KEVIDNSVDEF
+72 KEVIDNSIDEF
-83 VMGCGKKID
+83 VMGAGKRID
-92 VTVNYDTGETSV
+92 VTVNYDSGEVSV
-104 RDYGRGIPLEKVVDC
+104 RDYGRGIPLGKVVDC

-130 SDNFQFS
+130 SDSFQFS

-153 FFEVRSFR
+153 FFEVRSYR
-161 DGAYSEAFFKEG
+161 EGEYSEAFFEEG
-173 RLQSK
+173 RLKSQ
-178 KRGTCKTREPNG
+178 KRGKQKSAERDG
-190 TFIRYRPDVTVL
+190 TFIRYKPDVKVL
-202 KNFKVREEHVVRRMK
+202 KHFKVREEHVVRRMR

-233 SICSEHGLA
+233 EICSDRGLA

-302 TKALNDWDAK
+302 TKALNEYDSK
-312 KKFDGDDIRDGLL
+312 HKFDGDDIRDGLI

-340 TKIKFVMNDIRSD
+340 TKIKFVMNDIKAD
-353 LVAEMKKEIEVALHR
+353 LVAEMKKEILAVLHR
-368 SPSETEKL
+368 SSAETEKL

-391 SIKKQARERS
+391 TIKKQARERT
-401 QAVQVRVPQL
+401 QATSVRVPQL
-411 KDCKNHLKL
+411 KDSKNHLKL
-420 DKIDKKTG
+420 DKVNKKTG
-428 KPEGEGTMIFLT
+428 KAEGEDTMIFLT
-440 EGKSAGGTLG
+440 EGQSAGGTLG
-450 NARDAM
+450 GARDAM
-456 NQAVFFLRGKC
+456 NQAVFFLRGKP
-467 LNTCGL
+467 LNTFGL
-473 NKDVLYKNE
+473 NKDVLYRNE

-488 KTLDIEDTLDH
+488 KTLDIEDSLEN
-499 LRYGKII
+499 LRYGRII

-534 TDGRVF
+534 LDGRVF

-552 KEQYY
+552 KEHYFCY
-557 CFSDEERERA
+557 TDEERENA
-567 IKACGRGCEIT
+567 IKKCGRGCEIT
-578 RFKGLGELNAKEFKD
+578 RFKGLGEIDKEDFKG

-605 CVDDVDVE
+605 CSDDVDVE

-635 VCDSSEF
+635 ICDSSDF

>member
-1 MTGELRRLRRVS
+1 
-13 PNPSEPNF
+13 
-21 CYNRRPMAKNEYG
+21 MAREYG
-34 ADSIKTLDPVTH
+34 DTSIRTLDPVTH

-72 KEVIDNSVDEF
+72 KEVIDNAIDEF
-83 VMGCGKKID
+83 VQGFGKKID
-92 VTVNYDTGETSV
+92 VTVNYDTGEVSV
-104 RDYGRGIPLEKVVDC
+104 RDYGRGIPLGKVVDC
-119 VSQMNTGGKFD
+119 VSQMNTGGKY
-130 SDNFQFS
+130 DNENYQFS

-161 DGAYSEAFFKEG
+161 EGEFSEAMFREG

-178 KRGTCKTREPNG
+178 RRGRQRQAEPSG
-190 TFIRYRPDVTVL
+190 TYIRYKPDAKVL
-202 KNFKVREEHVVRRMK
+202 KSFKLREEHVVRRMK

-233 SICSEHGLA
+233 SICSTRGLA
-242 DLIADEAQFE
+242 DLVSDEAQFE
-252 KLYAPFHVKT
+252 KLYAPFHVRTKT
-262 KNLEIIFTHT
+262 LEIIFTHT

-280 SFVNGQY
+280 TFVNGQY

-302 TKALNDWDAK
+302 TKALNELDAK
-312 KKFDGDDIRDGLL
+312 RKFDGDDIRDGLL
-325 GAVSLRIM
+325 GAVAVRIM

-340 TKIKFVMNDIRSD
+340 TKIKFVMNDIKGD
-353 LVAEMKKEIEVALHR
+353 LVAEMKKEILVALHR
-368 SPSETEKL
+368 SPAETEKL
-376 IAKIEETGKIRSQLN
+376 VAKIEETGKIRSQLN
-391 SIKKQARERS
+391 TIKRQARERA
-401 QAVQVRVPQL
+401 QATSVRVPQL
-411 KDCKNHLKL
+411 KDCKNHLRL
-420 DKIDKKTG
+420 DRIDKKTG
-428 KPEGEGTMIFLT
+428 QPEGADTMIFLT
-440 EGKSAGGTLG
+440 EGQSAGGTLG
-450 NARDAM
+450 LARDTA
-456 NQAVFFLRGKC
+456 NQAVFFLKGKP

-473 NKDVLYKNE
+473 SKEVLYRNE

-488 KTLDIEDTLDH
+488 KTLDIEDSLDR
-499 LRYGKII
+499 LRYGRII

-512 VDGLHIRMLLTTFFM
+512 VDGLHIRMLLMTFFM

-552 KEQYY
+552 REHYFCY
-557 CFSDEERERA
+557 SDEEREAA
-567 IKACGRGCEIT
+567 IRKCGKGCEIT
-578 RFKGLGELNAKEFKD
+578 RFKGLGEIDKD
-593 FIGPEMR
+593 DFRGFIGDGIR

-605 CVDDVDVE
+605 CADDVDVE

-635 VCDSSEF
+635 VCDASDF

>member
-1 MTGELRRLRRVS
+1 
-13 PNPSEPNF
+13 
-21 CYNRRPMAKNEYG
+21 MANDY
-34 ADSIKTLDPVTH
+34 ADSSIKTLDPVTH
-46 IRMRPGMYVGEP
+46 IRTRPGMYVGEP

-72 KEVIDNSVDEF
+72 KEVIDNSIDEF
-83 VMGCGKKID
+83 VMGAGKRIE

-104 RDYGRGIPLEKVVDC
+104 RDYGRGIPLGKVVDC

-130 SDNFQFS
+130 SDSFQFS

-153 FFEVRSFR
+153 FFEVRSYR
-161 DGAYSEAFFKEG
+161 DGEFSEAYFEEG
-173 RLQSK
+173 RLKSQ
-178 KRGTCKTREPNG
+178 KRGKTKTSERTG
-190 TFIRYRPDVTVL
+190 TFIRYKPDVKVL
-202 KNFKVREEHVVRRMK
+202 KNFKVREEHVVRRMR
-217 MYCYVNA
+217 MYAYVNA
-224 GLTINLNGQ
+224 GLSITLNGQ
-233 SICSEHGLA
+233 EILSQHGLA

-252 KLYAPFHVKT
+252 KLYQPFHIKT

-272 NRFGEEYH
+272 NRFGEEYY

-302 TKALNDWDAK
+302 TKALNEYDPK
-312 KKFDGDDIRDGLL
+312 KKFDGDDIRDGLI
-325 GAVSLRIM
+325 GAVSIRIM

-340 TKIKFVMNDIRSD
+340 TKIKFVMNDIRAE
-353 LVAEMKKEIEVALHR
+353 LVQQMKKEIETALHR
-368 SPSETEKL
+368 SPAEADKL
-376 IAKIEETGKIRSQLN
+376 ISKIEETGKIRSQLN
-391 SIKKQARERS
+391 TIKKQARERS
-401 QAVQVRVPQL
+401 QATQVRVKQL
-411 KDCKNHLKL
+411 KDSKNHLKL
-420 DKIDKKTG
+420 DKLNKKTG
-428 KPEGEGTMIFLT
+428 KAEGEETMIFLT
-440 EGKSAGGTLG
+440 EGQSAGGTLG

-456 NQAVFFLRGKC
+456 NQAVFFLRGKP
-467 LNTCGL
+467 LNTFGVG
-473 NKDVLYKNE
+473 KEVLYKNE

-488 KTLDIEDTLDH
+488 KTLDIEDTLEH

-534 TDGRVF
+534 LDGRVF

-557 CFSDEERERA
+557 CFSEAEKLAAE
-567 IKACGRGCEIT
+567 KKCGKLFETT

-593 FIGPEMR
+593 FIGEDMR

-605 CVDDVDVE
+605 CADDIDVE
-613 KTIKFYMGANTPERK
+613 KTIKFYMGSNTPERK

>member
-1 MTGELRRLRRVS
+1 
-13 PNPSEPNF
+13 
-21 CYNRRPMAKNEYG
+21 MAKDYG
-34 ADSIKTLDPVTH
+34 DTSIKTLDPVTH
-46 IRMRPGMYVGEP
+46 IRTRPGMYVGEP

-72 KEVIDNSVDEF
+72 KEVIDNSIDEF
-83 VMGCGKKID
+83 VMGCGKRID
-92 VTVNYDTGETSV
+92 VNVNYDTGETSV
-104 RDYGRGIPLEKVVDC
+104 RDYGRGIPLGKVVDC

-130 SDNFQFS
+130 SDSFQFS

-153 FFEVRSFR
+153 FFEVRAFR
-161 DGAYSEAFFKEG
+161 EGEFSEAFFKEG

-178 KRGTCKTREPNG
+178 KRGKQKTAERDG
-190 TFIRYRPDVTVL
+190 TFIRYKPDVKVL
-202 KNFKVREEHVVRRMK
+202 KHFKVREEHVVRRMK

-224 GLTINLNGQ
+224 GLTITLNGQ
-233 SICSEHGLA
+233 EICSDHGLA

-252 KLYAPFHVKT
+252 KLYAPFHIKT

-302 TKALNDWDAK
+302 TKALNEYDSK
-312 KKFDGDDIRDGLL
+312 KKFDGDDIRDGLI

-340 TKIKFVMNDIRSD
+340 TKIKFVMNDIKAE
-353 LVAEMKKEIEVALHR
+353 LVTEMRQEILSALHR
-368 SPSETEKL
+368 SSAETEKL
-376 IAKIEETGKIRSQLN
+376 IKKIEETGKIRSQLN
-391 SIKKQARERS
+391 TIKKQARERA
-401 QAVQVRVPQL
+401 QATSVRVPQL

-420 DKIDKKTG
+420 DKIVKKTG
-428 KPEGEGTMIFLT
+428 KPEGEDTMIFLT
-440 EGKSAGGTLG
+440 EGQSAGGTLG

-456 NQAVFFLRGKC
+456 NQAVFFLRGKP
-467 LNTCGL
+467 LNTFGVG
-473 NKDVLYKNE
+473 KEVLYKNE

-488 KTLDIEDTLDH
+488 KTLDIEETLDH

-512 VDGLHIRMLLTTFFM
+512 VDGLHIRMLLATFFM

-534 TDGRVF
+534 TDGRVY

-557 CFSDEERERA
+557 CFSDREREEA
-567 IKACGRGCEIT
+567 IRKCGRGCEIT

-593 FIGPEMR
+593 FIGPDMR

-605 CVDDVDVE
+605 CSDDVDVE

-635 VCDSSEF
+635 VCDAAEF

>member
-1 MTGELRRLRRVS
+1 
-13 PNPSEPNF
+13 
-21 CYNRRPMAKNEYG
+21 MATKDYG
-34 ADSIKTLDPVTH
+34 DTSIKTLDPVTH

-72 KEVIDNSVDEF
+72 KEVIDNSIDEF
-83 VMGCGKKID
+83 VMGCGKRID
-92 VTVNYDTGETSV
+92 VTVNYDTGEVSV
-104 RDYGRGIPLEKVVDC
+104 RDYGRGIPLGKVVDC

-130 SDNFQFS
+130 SDSFQFS

-161 DGAYSEAFFKEG
+161 EGEFSEAYFEEG
-173 RLQSK
+173 RLKSQ
-178 KRGTCKTREPNG
+178 KRGRQKTPERDG
-190 TFIRYRPDVTVL
+190 TFIRYRPDVKVL
-202 KNFKVREEHVVRRMK
+202 KHFKVREEHVLRRMK

-224 GLTINLNGQ
+224 GLTIVLNGQ

-242 DLIADEAQFE
+242 DLIADEVQFE
-252 KLYAPFHVKT
+252 KLYTPFHVKT
-262 KNLEIIFTHT
+262 KSLEIIFTHT

-302 TKALNDWDAK
+302 TKALNDYDAK
-312 KKFDGDDIRDGLL
+312 KRFDGDDIRDGLI
-325 GAVSLRIM
+325 GAVSIRIM

-340 TKIKFVMNDIRSD
+340 TKIKFVMNDIRAD
-353 LVAEMKKEIEVALHR
+353 LVAEMKKAIEAELHR
-368 SPSETEKL
+368 APAETEKL
-376 IAKIEETGKIRSQLN
+376 LAKIEETGKIRSQLN
-391 SIKKQARERS
+391 TIKKKAREHA
-401 QAVQVRVPQL
+401 QAVSVRVPQL
-411 KDCKNHLKL
+411 KDCKHHLRL
-420 DKIDKKTG
+420 DKVDRKTG
-428 KPEGEGTMIFLT
+428 QPEGADTMIFLT
-440 EGKSAGGTLG
+440 EGLSAGGTLG
-450 NARDAM
+450 NARNAM
-456 NQAVFFLRGKC
+456 NQAVFFLRGKP
-467 LNTCGL
+467 LNTFGVG
-473 NKDVLYKNE
+473 KSVLYENV

-527 RFYRQLI
+527 RFYRQLVA
-534 TDGRVF
+534 DGRVF

-552 KEQYY
+552 KEQHY
-557 CFSDEERERA
+557 CFSDAEREAA
-567 IKACGRGCEIT
+567 IRKCGRGCEIT
-578 RFKGLGELNAKEFKD
+578 RFKGLGELNAEEFKD
-593 FIGPEMR
+593 FIGPDMR

-605 CVDDVDVE
+605 CADDQDVE
-613 KTIKFYMGANTPERK
+613 KTIKFYMGGNTPERK
-628 DYIMDSL
+628 GYIMDSL
-635 VCDSSEF
+635 VCDAAEF

>member
-1 MTGELRRLRRVS
+1 
-13 PNPSEPNF
+13 
-21 CYNRRPMAKNEYG
+21 MAKDYG
-34 ADSIKTLDPVTH
+34 DDKIKTLDPVTH
-46 IRMRPGMYVGEP
+46 IRMRPGLYVGEP

-72 KEVIDNSVDEF
+72 KEVIDNSIDEF

-92 VTVNYDTGETSV
+92 VTVNYDTGEVSV
-104 RDYGRGIPLEKVVDC
+104 RDYGRGIPLGKVVDC

-130 SDNFQFS
+130 SDSFQFS

-142 VGTKAVNALSE
+142 VGTKAVNALST

-161 DGAYSEAFFKEG
+161 DGEFAEASFEEG
-173 RLQSK
+173 RLKSQR
-178 KRGTCKTREPNG
+178 RGKQKTTERDG
-190 TFIRYRPDVTVL
+190 TFIRYRPDVKVL
-202 KNFKVREEHVVRRMK
+202 KNFKMREEHVLRRMK

-224 GLTINLNGQ
+224 GLTIVLNGQ
-233 SICSEHGLA
+233 TICSERGLA
-242 DLIADEAQFE
+242 DLVADEAQFE

-262 KNLEIIFTHT
+262 KSLEIIFTHT

-302 TKALNDWDAK
+302 TKALNDYDAK

-325 GAVSLRIM
+325 GAVSIRIM

-340 TKIKFVMNDIRSD
+340 TKIKFVMNDIRAD
-353 LVAEMKKEIEVALHR
+353 LDAEMKKENLAALPR
-368 SPSETEKL
+368 APAETEKL
-376 IAKIEETGKIRSQLN
+376 VAKIEETGKIRSQLN
-391 SIKKQARERS
+391 TIKKQARERT
-401 QAVQVRVPQL
+401 QAVSVRVPQL
-411 KDCKNHLKL
+411 KDCKRHLKL

-428 KPEGEGTMIFLT
+428 QPEGSDTMIFLT
-440 EGKSAGGTLG
+440 EGQSAGGTLG
-450 NARDAM
+450 LARDTM
-456 NQAVFFLRGKC
+456 NQAVFFLKGKP

-473 NKDVLYKNE
+473 NKDVLYRNE

-499 LRYGKII
+499 LRYGRII

-540 ILETPLFRVRNK
+540 FLETPLFRVRNK
-552 KEQYY
+552 KEHYFCY
-557 CFSDEERERA
+557 TDAEREAA
-567 IKACGRGCEIT
+567 IRKCGKGCEIT
-578 RFKGLGELNAKEFKD
+578 RFKGLGEIDKDDFKG
-593 FIGPEMR
+593 FIGDEIR

-605 CVDDVDVE
+605 CADDQDVE

-628 DYIMDSL
+628 DYIMDTL
-635 VCDSSEF
+635 VCDAAEF

>member
-1 MTGELRRLRRVS
+1 
-13 PNPSEPNF
+13 
-21 CYNRRPMAKNEYG
+21 MAKNDYG

-72 KEVIDNSVDEF
+72 KEVIDNAIDEF
-83 VMGCGKKID
+83 GQGYGKKID
-92 VTVNYDTGETSV
+92 VKVDYGTGEVSV

-119 VSQMNTGGKFD
+119 VSQMNTGGKY
-130 SDNFQFS
+130 DNENYQFS

-161 DGAYSEAFFKEG
+161 DGEFSEAFFREG
-173 RLQSK
+173 RIQSK
-178 KRGTCKTREPNG
+178 KRGVQKTREPNG
-190 TFIRYRPDVTVL
+190 TFIRYKPDAKVL
-202 KNFKVREEHVVRRMK
+202 KNFKVREEHVLRRMK

-233 SICSEHGLA
+233 AICSERGLA
-242 DLIADEAQFE
+242 DLISDEAQFE
-252 KLYAPFHVKT
+252 KLYAPFHIKT
-262 KNLEIIFTHT
+262 KTIEIIFTHT

-302 TKALNDWDAK
+302 TKALNDYDSK
-312 KKFDGDDIRDGLL
+312 KRFDGDDIRDGLI
-325 GAVSLRIM
+325 GAVSVRIM

-340 TKIKFVMNDIRSD
+340 TKIKLVMNDIRAD
-353 LVAEMKKEIEVALHR
+353 LAAEMKKAIEAELHR
-368 SPSETEKL
+368 SPSETDKL

-391 SIKKQARERS
+391 TIKKQARERS
-401 QAVQVRVPQL
+401 QAVSVRVPQL

-428 KPEGEGTMIFLT
+428 KPEGDGTMIFLT

-488 KTLDIEDTLDH
+488 KTLDIEDTIEH

-527 RFYRQLI
+527 RFYRQLVS
-534 TDGRVF
+534 DGRVY

-552 KEQYY
+552 KEQHY
-557 CFSDEERERA
+557 CFSDAEREEA
-567 IKACGRGCEIT
+567 IKKCGKGCEIT

-605 CVDDVDVE
+605 CADDTDVE

-635 VCDSSEF
+635 VCDATDF

>member
-1 MTGELRRLRRVS
+1 
-13 PNPSEPNF
+13 
-21 CYNRRPMAKNEYG
+21 MAKENYG

-72 KEVIDNSVDEF
+72 KEVIDNAIDEF
-83 VMGCGKKID
+83 VQGFGKKID
-92 VTVNYDTGETSV
+92 VNVNYDTGEVSV

-119 VSQMNTGGKFD
+119 VSQMNTGGKY
-130 SDNFQFS
+130 DNENYQFS

-153 FFEVRSFR
+153 FFEVRAFR
-161 DGAYSEAFFKEG
+161 DGAYSEGFFKEG
-173 RLQSK
+173 RLQSQ
-178 KRGTCKTREPNG
+178 KRGKCAKSEPNG
-190 TFIRYRPDVTVL
+190 TYIRYKPDVKVL
-202 KNFKVREEHVVRRMK
+202 KNFKVREEHVLRRMK

-233 SICSEHGLA
+233 TICSEKGLS
-242 DLIADEAQFE
+242 DLITDEAQFE
-252 KLYAPFHVKT
+252 KLYAPFHLKT
-262 KNLEIIFTHT
+262 KTLEIIFTHT

-280 SFVNGQY
+280 TFVNGQY

-302 TKALNDWDAK
+302 TKALNDYDPK

-325 GAVSLRIM
+325 GAVSVRIM

-340 TKIKFVMNDIRSD
+340 TKIKLVMNDLRSD
-353 LVAEMKKEIEVALHR
+353 LVAQMRKEIETVLHR
-368 SPSETEKL
+368 SPAETDKL

-391 SIKKQARERS
+391 TIKKQARERT
-401 QAVQVRVPQL
+401 QAVSVRVPQL

-420 DKIDKKTG
+420 DKINKKTG
-428 KPEGEGTMIFLT
+428 KPEGDDTMIFLT
-440 EGKSAGGTLG
+440 EGQSAGGTLG
-450 NARDAM
+450 LARDTM
-456 NQAVFFLRGKC
+456 NQAVFFLKGKP

-488 KTLDIEDTLDH
+488 KTLDIEETLDH
-499 LRYGKII
+499 LRYSRII

-552 KEQYY
+552 KEHYFCY
-557 CFSDEERERA
+557 SDAEREAA
-567 IKACGRGCEIT
+567 IKKCGKGCEIT
-578 RFKGLGELNAKEFKD
+578 RFKGLGEIDKDDFKG
-593 FIGPEMR
+593 FIGDEIR

-605 CVDDVDVE
+605 CADDQDVE
-613 KTIKFYMGANTPERK
+613 KTIKFYMGSNTPERK

>member
-1 MTGELRRLRRVS
+1 
-13 PNPSEPNF
+13 
-21 CYNRRPMAKNEYG
+21 MAKENYS
-34 ADSIKTLDPVTH
+34 DDNIKTLDPVTH

-72 KEVIDNSVDEF
+72 KEVIDNSIDEF
-83 VMGCGKKID
+83 VMGCGKRID

-104 RDYGRGIPLEKVVDC
+104 RDYGRGIPLGKVVDC

-130 SDNFQFS
+130 SDSFQFS

-153 FFEVRSFR
+153 LFEVRSYREGEF
-161 DGAYSEAFFKEG
+161 SEAYFEEG
-173 RLQSK
+173 RLKSK
-178 KRGTCKTREPNG
+178 KRGKQKEPQRDG
-190 TFIRYRPDVTVL
+190 TFIRYKPDAKVL
-202 KNFKVREEHVVRRMK
+202 KHFKVREEHVLRRMK

-233 SICSEHGLA
+233 TICSDHGLQ
-242 DLIADEAQFE
+242 DLIADEVQFE
-252 KLYAPFHVKT
+252 KLYAPFHIKT
-262 KNLEIIFTHT
+262 KTLEIIFTHT

-302 TKALNDWDAK
+302 TKALNDYDSK
-312 KKFDGDDIRDGLL
+312 KKFEGDDIRDGLI
-325 GAVSLRIM
+325 GAVSIRIM

-353 LVAEMKKEIEVALHR
+353 LVAEMRKEIESALHR
-368 SPSETEKL
+368 SPAETDKL
-376 IAKIEETGKIRSQLN
+376 IAKIEETGKIRSQLVT
-391 SIKKQARERS
+391 IKKKAREHA
-401 QAVQVRVPQL
+401 QAVSVRVPQL

-420 DKIDKKTG
+420 DKINKKTG
-428 KPEGEGTMIFLT
+428 KAEGEDTMIFLT
-440 EGKSAGGTLG
+440 EGLSAGGTLG
-450 NARDAM
+450 KVRDAAT
-456 NQAVFFLRGKC
+456 QAVFFLRGKC
-467 LNTCGL
+467 LNTCGMSK
-473 NKDVLYKNE
+473 NVLYENV

-488 KTLDIEDTLDH
+488 KTLDVDETLEH

-527 RFYRQLI
+527 RFYRQLV

-557 CFSDEERERA
+557 CFSDEERETA
-567 IKACGRGCEIT
+567 IKKCGRGCEIT
-578 RFKGLGELNAKEFKD
+578 RFKGLGELDDDDFRD
-593 FIGPEMR
+593 FIGPDMR

-605 CVDDVDVE
+605 CADDSDVE
-613 KTIKFYMGANTPERK
+613 KTIKFYMGSNTPERK
-628 DYIMDSL
+628 DYIMNTL
-635 VCDSSEF
+635 VCDETSFE

>member
-1 MTGELRRLRRVS
+1 M
-13 PNPSEPNF
+13 
-21 CYNRRPMAKNEYG
+21 
-34 ADSIKTLDPVTH
+34 
-46 IRMRPGMYVGEP
+46 GM
-58 GTGAMYH
+58 
-65 DCIYILM
+65 
-72 KEVIDNSVDEF
+72 
-83 VMGCGKKID
+83 GKRID
-92 VTVNYDTGETSV
+92 VSVNYDSGETSV
-104 RDYGRGIPLEKVVDC
+104 RDYGRGIPLGKVVDC

-130 SDNFQFS
+130 NENFQFS

-153 FFEVRSFR
+153 FFEVRSYR
-161 DGAYSEAFFKEG
+161 EGEYSEGYFEEG
-173 RLQSK
+173 ILKSK
-178 KRGTCKTREPNG
+178 KRAKQKESVPNG
-190 TFIRYRPDVTVL
+190 TFIRYKPDVKVL
-202 KNFKVREEHVVRRMK
+202 KHFKVREEHVLRRMR

-224 GLTINLNGQ
+224 GLTINLNGAK
-233 SICSEHGLA
+233 ICSEGGLS

-252 KLYAPFHVKT
+252 KLYQPFHIKT

-272 NRFGEEYH
+272 NRFGDQYY

-302 TKALNDWDAK
+302 TKALNDYDPK
-312 KKFDGDDIRDGLL
+312 KKFDGDDIRDGLI
-325 GAVSLRIM
+325 GAVAIKIM
-333 NPVFEGQ
+333 NPVFEEQ
-340 TKIKFVMNDIRSD
+340 TKIKFVMNDIKSE
-353 LVAEMKKEIEVALHR
+353 LVAQMKKEIEAALHR
-368 SPSETEKL
+368 SPAETDKL

-391 SIKKQARERS
+391 TIKKQARERT
-401 QAVQVRVPQL
+401 QATQVRVPQL

-420 DKIDKKTG
+420 DKINKKTG
-428 KPEGEGTMIFLT
+428 QPEGSDTMIFLT
-440 EGKSAGGTLG
+440 EGQSAGGTLG

-488 KTLDIEDTLDH
+488 KSLDIEDTIDH
-499 LRYGKII
+499 LRYAKII

-527 RFYRQLI
+527 RFYRQLVA
-534 TDGRVF
+534 DGRIF

-552 KEQYY
+552 KEQFY
-557 CFSDEERERA
+557 CYTSEEREDA
-567 IKACGRGCEIT
+567 IKKCGRGCEIT
-578 RFKGLGELNAKEFKD
+578 RFKGLGELNAKEFKE
-593 FIGPEMR
+593 FIGKDMR

-605 CVDDVDVE
+605 CADDIDVE
-613 KTIKFYMGANTPERK
+613 KTIKFYMGSNTPDRK
-628 DYIMDSL
+628 DYIMESI

>member
-1 MTGELRRLRRVS
+1 M
-13 PNPSEPNF
+13 
-21 CYNRRPMAKNEYG
+21 KKDYG
-34 ADSIKTLDPVTH
+34 DDNIKTLDPVTH

-72 KEVIDNSVDEF
+72 KEVIDNSIDEF
-83 VMGCGKKID
+83 VMGHGKKID
-92 VTVNYDTGETSV
+92 VNVNYDTGEVSV
-104 RDYGRGIPLEKVVDC
+104 RDYGRGIPLGKVVDC

-130 SDNFQFS
+130 SDAFQFS

-153 FFEVRSFR
+153 FFEVRSYREGEF
-161 DGAYSEAFFKEG
+161 SEAYFEEG
-173 RLQSK
+173 RLKSK
-178 KRGTCKTREPNG
+178 KRGPQKTPERDG
-190 TFIRYRPDVTVL
+190 TFIRYKPDVKVL
-202 KNFKVREEHVVRRMK
+202 KHFKVREEHVLRRMK

-233 SICSEHGLA
+233 DICSEHGLA
-242 DLIADEAQFE
+242 DLVADEVQFE

-262 KNLEIIFTHT
+262 KTLEIIFTHT

-302 TKALNDWDAK
+302 TKALNDYDSK

-325 GAVSLRIM
+325 GAVSIRIM

-340 TKIKFVMNDIRSD
+340 TKIKFVMNDIRAD
-353 LVAEMKKEIEVALHR
+353 LVAEMKKAIEAELHR
-368 SPSETEKL
+368 APAETEKL
-376 IAKIEETGKIRSQLN
+376 IAKIEETGKIRSQLV
-391 SIKKQARERS
+391 SIKKKAREHS
-401 QAVQVRVPQL
+401 QAVSVRVPQL
-411 KDCKNHLKL
+411 KDCQHHLKL
-420 DKIDKKTG
+420 DKINKKTG
-428 KPEGEGTMIFLT
+428 KPEGDDTMIFLT
-440 EGKSAGGTLG
+440 EGQSAGGTLG
-450 NARDAM
+450 NARDAT
-456 NQAVFFLRGKC
+456 NQAVFFLRGKP
-467 LNTCGL
+467 LNTFGVGK
-473 NKDVLYKNE
+473 NVLYENV

-499 LRYGKII
+499 LRYAKII

-527 RFYRQLI
+527 RFYRQLV

-552 KEQYY
+552 KEQHY
-557 CFSDEERERA
+557 CFSEAERDA
-567 IKACGRGCEIT
+567 AQKKLGRGCETT

-593 FIGPEMR
+593 FIGEDMR

-605 CVDDVDVE
+605 CSDDVDVE
-613 KTIKFYMGANTPERK
+613 KTIKFYMGNNTPERK
-628 DYIMDSL
+628 GYIMDSL